1 MYRRSSFTY
10 ATPFCSVYA
19 QVLVVVQQPEEQR
32 GSWLIRLAD
41 SDTAVVSAQFQT
53 RQVTGVAMTAVIHT
67 LYFIILAGFI
77 ILCAKIE
84 IIHKFTHLFS
94 LSLQSYV
101 RLSLTGGRRV
111 FSLATK
117 NMAPDYFR
125 RKIKEKENQKKS
137 LAVLFPTYLLYLP
150 CNLKS

>member
-19 QVLVVVQQPEEQR
+19 QVLVVVQQPEEQS
-32 GSWLIRLAD
+32 GSYLIRLAD

-53 RQVTGVAMTAVIHT
+53 RLVTGVVMTAVIHT

-84 IIHKFTHLFS
+84 IIHKFTHFFS
-94 LSLQSYV
+94 LCLQSYV

-117 NMAPDYFR
+117 NMAPTTFVG
-125 RKIKEKENQKKS
+125 K
-137 LAVLFPTYLLYLP
+137 
-150 CNLKS
+150 